1 MSPQG
6 LSPRLAEVKQ
16 MQHPEARGQTG
27 PLLWYLD
34 KWDSP
39 KVQRPGNAKCCGLKG
54 DGKIVSRSHLKL
66 ELTKMDL
73 INQLELEGK
82 NDTLA
87 ECHPSKRWELMAK
100 NHGAESYTWGS
111 GMAQSPRTETC
122 TLLSMV
128 SHRTHRWASI
138 QDHNSDHNWT
148 CWDEEIGEKLISL

>member
-1 MSPQG
+1 
-6 LSPRLAEVKQ
+6 

-87 ECHPSKRWELMAK
+87 ECHPSKR
-100 NHGAESYTWGS
+100 
-111 GMAQSPRTETC
+111 
-122 TLLSMV
+122 
-128 SHRTHRWASI
+128 
-138 QDHNSDHNWT
+138 
-148 CWDEEIGEKLISL
+148 